1 MVLWLSGTNLTSI
14 TNQDLNLNLAA
25 TNLIL
30 NQGSSPLDF
39 VFLNLVISETVNGN
53 CRDWEFFET
62 QIFCFFET
70 FWDWTCSNL
79 SRPRLFR
86 DSNLGFFET
95 ETFRDSA
102 KIVETETFRDA
113 RWSLQSWIEQ
123 LSNHFSKDIAKKYK
137 GNIEILVFCIFWKK
151 IIFVQWCQKAKT
163 NLSNRD
169 GSFDTHI
176 DIDYD
181 KILHMVYVTKC
192 HKMP

>member
-70 FWDWTCSNL
+70 LRLFETEHVQIYRDRDFSIMIFNTVPREKFQLVATSWNL
-79 SRPRLFR
+79 SR

-102 KIVETETFRDA
+102 KIVETETFSRRALISDSSVTFILIFIYCKA
-113 RWSLQSWIEQ
+113 PQKQKHQ
-123 LSNHFSKDIAKKYK
+123 L
-137 GNIEILVFCIFWKK
+137 V
-151 IIFVQWCQKAKT
+151 
-163 NLSNRD
+163 
-169 GSFDTHI
+169 
-176 DIDYD
+176 
-181 KILHMVYVTKC
+181 
-192 HKMP
+192 